1 MSQQENPQE
10 NQETPSLGEAG
21 SWSTLPT
28 TNRPAEGATRVASLH
43 QAEQTWRAGE
53 GATDFL
59 GLEQDSV
66 TGEPPVAAVQ
76 PAAADGAAE
85 VNPTQAWLFHME
97 NTASAAS
104 QAGASA
110 PSAPEWSA
118 ESLLDGQDTTPIA
131 HETSSPS
138 ALPPLESVASDA
150 PLEVDQ
156 APLPEPVKQPG
167 GRRKVQWLV
176 AAGLA
181 ATLLGAAGWQV
192 MHSKSKSQ
200 TPSDALVWRSGN
212 KPSKPSAK
220 PTPRDTK
227 PADPATAVVVKPPV
241 IESPVPTPTE
251 APAPTEVPPT
261 DVAQTQPASE
271 TPLVQG
277 SSVPPVDTD
286 PTPAALVQATPPSEA
301 PAPADFTPVAFPG
314 TRPEDPAVSL
324 ATPKGARRPEASE
337 IAGMWTSKEIPLEA
351 IDGDEVVRTPL
362 VGGVRVLLKNGEH
375 LQGRL
380 HAVGQGHISMDVAL
394 GRMSV
399 DYSDVGELIPIPEAD
414 ISKKPSNGLPDET
427 AGLMYVTAKVPGGN
441 LTGWLVQRAAGK
453 LTLITEQAKK
463 ITFEDEGFEPVSKGR
478 ARVVGTIGR
487 STAEAVSPISE
498 PERSAPKA
506 KSGKATTGAA
516 KPAPAKPAPAK
527 PAVTKPAVTKPKG

>member
-1 MSQQENPQE
+1 MSQQDNPQDNQENPA
-10 NQETPSLGEAG
+10 LGEAG

-66 TGEPPVAAVQ
+66 TGEPAVAAVE
-76 PAAADGAAE
+76 PAAVEGGAE

-97 NTASAAS
+97 NNASAAPE
-104 QAGASA
+104 AGAPA
-110 PSAPEWSA
+110 QTAPEWSA

-131 HETSSPS
+131 QEESSLH
-138 ALPPLESVASDA
+138 ALPPLESVAADA
-150 PLEVDQ
+150 ALEVDQ
-156 APLPEPVKQPG
+156 APLPEPVQQPG
-167 GRRKVQWLV
+167 ARRKLQWLV

-192 MHSKSKSQ
+192 WHGKSKTQ
-200 TPSDALVWRSGN
+200 TTSDALVWRSGSKPAKPGA
-212 KPSKPSAK
+212 KPSTK
-220 PTPRDTK
+220 PTPGQTK
-227 PADPATAVVVKPPV
+227 PADPTTAVVVKPPV
-241 IESPVPTPTE
+241 IEPPVPTPNET
-251 APAPTEVPPT
+251 PVPTEVTPV
-261 DVAQTQPASE
+261 DVAQTQP
-271 TPLVQG
+271 TPEIPVVQ
-277 SSVPPVDTD
+277 SSPVPPVASD
-286 PTPAALVQATPPSEA
+286 PTPAALVQTTPPSET

-314 TRPEDPAVSL
+314 TRPEDPTVAL
-324 ATPKGARRPEASE
+324 ATPKGARRPEAAE
-337 IAGMWTSKEIPLEA
+337 IAGLWASKEIPLEA
-351 IDGDEVVRTPL
+351 IDGDDIVRTPL

-380 HAVGQGHISMDVAL
+380 HAVGQGQISMDVAL
-394 GRMSV
+394 GRMSI

-414 ISKKPSNGLPDET
+414 LSKKPSNGLPDET

-441 LTGWLVQRAAGK
+441 LTGWLVQRAGGK

-498 PERSAPKA
+498 PERSTPKV
-506 KSGKATTGAA
+506 KSGKPSSGAA
-516 KPAPAKPAPAK
+516 KPAPVKPAPAKPA
-527 PAVTKPAVTKPKG
+527 TTKPKG